1 MQKGM
6 RIMDEMD
13 SQKSNRILYLYSEL
27 LDDKM
32 IKKSEAARRF
42 HVTEKSI
49 QRELTGNHLKMQT
62 TLFQRYTALTGLKN
76 CIFWRNGSGY
86 LMRIGLRKASSVNGF
101 NLCTAGN

>member
-49 QRELTGNHLKMQT
+49 QRDLNEIRNFLECQNMEEGC
-62 TLFQRYTALTGLKN
+62 RDAL
-76 CIFWRNGSGY
+76 IY
-86 LMRIGLRKASSVNGF
+86 D
-101 NLCTAGN
+101 

>member
-32 IKKSEAARRF
+32 IKKIR
-42 HVTEKSI
+42 
-49 QRELTGNHLKMQT
+49 
-62 TLFQRYTALTGLKN
+62 
-76 CIFWRNGSGY
+76 SGQEVPCN
-86 LMRIGLRKASSVNGF
+86 RKEHPEGF
-101 NLCTAGN
+101 E